1 MNVILHCTDCIGFII
16 VFLMFREE
24 SESVVQ
30 LKGLTPSGHL
40 PVGLLSGG
48 KQGLETGK
56 IHCSV
61 FILETAAGFAQS
73 VEHLTAEWE
82 VMGLIPGAGP
92 RLLDF

>member
-1 MNVILHCTDCIGFII
+1 MD
-16 VFLMFREE
+16 REE

-61 FILETAAGFAQS
+61 FILETAA
-73 VEHLTAEWE
+73 EWE

-92 RLLDF
+92 RL